1 MIKVVRCVSYP
12 LLCDRLPPNLVASS
26 CLTLQVPWVREE
38 GTRQLGASLKESQ
51 FSVKPWAEA
60 VVSSESSTEG
70 DSVTKLTHLV
80 ADRAQT
86 LDGGTDEHGA
96 AGFPQN
102 PRDRKRSKRQT
113 ARASPSH

>member
-1 MIKVVRCVSYP
+1 M
-12 LLCDRLPPNLVASS
+12 
-26 CLTLQVPWVREE
+26 
-38 GTRQLGASLKESQ
+38 GTSQLGASLKESQ

-60 VVSSESSTEG
+60 VVSSEGSTEG
-70 DSVTKLTHLV
+70 DSVARLTHVV
-80 ADRAQT
+80 AGRAQT
-86 LDGGTDEHGA
+86 LDGGTDKHKA